1 MHSCLCSFLFSL
13 SLCPPVCCQ
22 LRLYTADFLFSS
34 SRSASL
40 YNAILLCSPLPG
52 SLLCSCI
59 WIERLLV
66 SCHFLPL
73 LISPPAYFVSVMATS
88 LYFAHY
94 LYCIC
99 CKKKKKS
106 LFTAFHLSV
115 DRNISIFCWSS
126 FKLFWPHFLFLCLSL
141 SVCVAQPDPA
151 SHSSCM
157 DHKPQQRNKLRL
169 QGRRGER
176 EHQLQVLDLALYLH
190 LHHPWRWFTVH
201 YGWGTKWQQSR
212 NTYFNSHRWCS
223 NDLLAGGV
231 ERWVLC
237 DEIQESECVSET
249 AGPQSHCAFNHL
261 LISTAWQSS
270 VYFEKPCLWK

>member
-1 MHSCLCSFLFSL
+1 MSLPSSFDFPTCLFCQRHGHITLFCSLFVLFLLTHSFFGSFLKTHSVCFCSSHYHFSH
-13 SLCPPVCCQ
+13 V
-22 LRLYTADFLFSS
+22 
-34 SRSASL
+34 
-40 YNAILLCSPLPG
+40 
-52 SLLCSCI
+52 
-59 WIERLLV
+59 V
-66 SCHFLPL
+66 
-73 LISPPAYFVSVMATS
+73 
-88 LYFAHY
+88 
-94 LYCIC
+94 
-99 CKKKKKS
+99 KKKS

-151 SHSSCM
+151 AHSSCM

-169 QGRRGER
+169 QGWRGER

-190 LHHPWRWFTVH
+190 LHHPWRRFTVH

-212 NTYFNSHRWCS
+212 NAYFNSHRWCS

-237 DEIQESECVSET
+237 DEIQESECVKQQGRKVT
-249 AGPQSHCAFNHL
+249 AHL
-261 LISTAWQSS
+261 ITFWYQQCDRVLCILKNLVCESRAVKGRSCSLSRDQT
-270 VYFEKPCLWK
+270 YY

>member
-1 MHSCLCSFLFSL
+1 
-13 SLCPPVCCQ
+13 
-22 LRLYTADFLFSS
+22 
-34 SRSASL
+34 
-40 YNAILLCSPLPG
+40 
-52 SLLCSCI
+52 
-59 WIERLLV
+59 
-66 SCHFLPL
+66 
-73 LISPPAYFVSVMATS
+73 MATS

-94 LYCIC
+94 LYSFSWHTPFLGHFWKLIPCAFVPPTTISLMLL
-99 CKKKKKS
+99 KKKS

-151 SHSSCM
+151 AHSSCM

-169 QGRRGER
+169 QGWRGER

-190 LHHPWRWFTVH
+190 LHHPWRRFTVH

-212 NTYFNSHRWCS
+212 NAYFNSHRWCS

-237 DEIQESECVSET
+237 DEIQESECVKQQGRKVT
-249 AGPQSHCAFNHL
+249 AHL
-261 LISTAWQSS
+261 ITFWYQQCDRVLCILKNLVCESRAVKGRSCSLSRDQT
-270 VYFEKPCLWK
+270 YY